1 MKEKIHFDTPDA
13 KDFVATFRQLTNRH
27 ESWKVWSDFVTLS
40 ACSIAVQFDCA
51 DRDRVEQR
59 LKWVSNVS
67 DRYSD
72 DELERFCKLLEIT
85 ASALQADP
93 NQDFLGRLYMSL
105 DFGNSWR
112 GQFFTPWDV
121 AYMMAMM
128 TMGQDDD
135 LIAKKGYASTLDTCC
150 GAGCMLLAAAA
161 AYNATHK
168 DRSCRQDMLFVGQ
181 DLDQVV
187 ALMCYIQL
195 SILGYAGYVAIGN
208 SLTNPLG
215 GTELFPTIGEG
226 GELWYTPKWYSPIWQ
241 LRRLKELAK
250 MIDSSEGQAKPLET

>member
-13 KDFVATFRQLTNRH
+13 KAFVATFRQLTNRH

-72 DELERFCKLLEIT
+72 DELERFGKLLEIT

-121 AYMMAMM
+121 AYMMAIM

-150 GAGCMLLAAAA
+150 GAGCMLLASAT
-161 AYNATHK
+161 AYDATHK
-168 DRSCRQDMLFVGQ
+168 DRSCRQDMLIF
-181 DLDQVV
+181 L
-187 ALMCYIQL
+187 LL
-195 SILGYAGYVAIGN
+195 RSI
-208 SLTNPLG
+208 
-215 GTELFPTIGEG
+215 
-226 GELWYTPKWYSPIWQ
+226 
-241 LRRLKELAK
+241 
-250 MIDSSEGQAKPLET
+250 

>member
-72 DELERFCKLLEIT
+72 DELERFGKLLEIT

-112 GQFFTPWDV
+112 GQFFTPWNV

-135 LIAKKGYASTLDTCC
+135 LIAKRAMRVHWTPVAVPDVCSWPLLRPTMPHIRIAVAGRICC
-150 GAGCMLLAAAA
+150 
-161 AYNATHK
+161 
-168 DRSCRQDMLFVGQ
+168 
-181 DLDQVV
+181 
-187 ALMCYIQL
+187 
-195 SILGYAGYVAIGN
+195 
-208 SLTNPLG
+208 SLVR
-215 GTELFPTIGEG
+215 
-226 GELWYTPKWYSPIWQ
+226 IWI
-241 LRRLKELAK
+241 R
-250 MIDSSEGQAKPLET
+250 

>member
-1 MKEKIHFDTPDA
+1 MRKKSILTPRR
-13 KDFVATFRQLTNRH
+13 KRLVATFRQLTNRH
-27 ESWKVWSDFVTLS
+27 ESWKVWSEFVTLS

-72 DELERFCKLLEIT
+72 DELERFGKLLEIT

-93 NQDFLGRLYMSL
+93 NRTSWAALYVARFWKLLERAILYSLGRRLH
-105 DFGNSWR
+105 DGHDDN
-112 GQFFTPWDV
+112 
-121 AYMMAMM
+121 
-128 TMGQDDD
+128 GQDDD
-135 LIAKKGYASTLDTCC
+135 LIAKKRLCEYTGHLC

-161 AYNATHK
+161 AYDATHK

-195 SILGYAGYVAIGN
+195 SIWA
-208 SLTNPLG
+208 
-215 GTELFPTIGEG
+215 
-226 GELWYTPKWYSPIWQ
+226 TPGMWP
-241 LRRLKELAK
+241 
-250 MIDSSEGQAKPLET
+250 